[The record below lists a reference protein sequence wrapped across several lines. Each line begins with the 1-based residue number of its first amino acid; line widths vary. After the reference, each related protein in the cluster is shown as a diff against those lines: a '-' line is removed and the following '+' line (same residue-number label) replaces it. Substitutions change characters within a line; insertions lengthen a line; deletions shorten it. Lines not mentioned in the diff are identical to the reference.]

1 MAELADA
8 LASGVSGRKAL
19 RVRISPAAQNKNNM
33 VYKTTIKTIRRN
45 NNNPPHHQF
54 RRPLH
59 RSLVGKAVG
68 IADSEEKSGEP
79 IVRFAALGG
88 LEEIGRNMMFFEYG
102 NEIVIIDAGLQFPE
116 ETTPGIDFII
126 PNVSYLEA
134 KKKNVRALIITHG
147 HLDHIGAIPYIMNK
161 IGNPPI
167 YTTGL
172 NRAMINRRQEDFPN
186 APKLEFEIVKDG
198 EIRQLS
204 ENFKVEFFS
213 TAHTIPD
220 SIGVILD
227 TPVGKMVH
235 PGDFRV
241 DYDAEGNPQNLNAW
255 EKIGKQKIHTLLLES
270 TGADKEGHSLSERIV
285 EQEIEKIFKKVEGRI
300 IVATFA
306 SLLDRLAE
314 IIKIAEKYNRK
325 IFISGYGMKT
335 NIQIAQNLGVMK
347 IKKETIIPLDE
358 INKYKDDKVVLL
370 CTGAQGES
378 NASLMRIINGDHK
391 QVQIKKGDTIIL
403 SSSVV
408 PGNERSVQIL
418 LDDIARQGGIIYH
431 SRMVD
436 IHSSGHAPQEDL
448 KIVMKMVKPKFYT
461 PVHGYYFMRWRN
473 AQLAQE
479 SLKLKPEETPIVD
492 NGQILE
498 LLKNSARISEEMV
511 PAYYVMVDGLGVGD
525 VGEVVLRDRRVLAQ
539 EGMVVIIATLDRHTG
554 RFLKNPDIISRGFIY
569 LKENKELV
577 EEIRKRI
584 KSMVT
589 RVPSQQIDADYIKA
603 MIRDQ
608 IGQFLYNKTNRRPMI
623 LPVVIEV

>member
-1 MAELADA
+1 MIKKNYLRRTEFKKTGTPIVHGGEGT
-8 LASGVSGRKAL
+8 SPVSGETVKF
-19 RVRISPAAQNKNNM
+19 V
-33 VYKTTIKTIRRN
+33 
-45 NNNPPHHQF
+45 
-54 RRPLH
+54 
-59 RSLVGKAVG
+59 
-68 IADSEEKSGEP
+68 
-79 IVRFAALGG
+79 ALGG
-88 LEEIGRNMMFFEYG
+88 LEEVGRNMMFFEYG
-102 NEIVIIDAGLQFPE
+102 DEIVIIDAGFQFPE

-126 PNVSYLEA
+126 PNTAYLET

-147 HLDHIGAIPYIMNK
+147 HMDHIGAIPYIMDK

-167 YTTGL
+167 FTTAL
-172 NRAMINRRQEDFPN
+172 NKAMINRRQEDFPN
-186 APKLEFEIVKDG
+186 ASKLNFEIVKDG
-198 EIRQLS
+198 ESRQIS
-204 ENFKVEFFS
+204 KNFKAEFFS

-235 PGDFRV
+235 PGDFRIN
-241 DYDAEGNPQNLNAW
+241 YDAEGNPQNLDVW

-270 TGADKEGHSLSERIV
+270 TGADKEGRSLSERIV

-300 IVATFA
+300 IVATFS
-306 SLLDRLAE
+306 SLLDRLSE
-314 IIKIAEKYNRK
+314 IIKIAEKYDRK
-325 IFISGYGMKT
+325 IFISGFSMKT
-335 NIQIAQNLGVMK
+335 NIQIAQNLGFMK

-358 INKYKDDKVVLL
+358 INKYKDDRVVLL
-370 CTGAQGES
+370 CAGAQGES
-378 NASLMRIINGDHK
+378 NSSLMRIINGDHK
-391 QVQIKKGDTIIL
+391 QVQIKKGDTVIL

-448 KIVMKMVKPKFYT
+448 KIVMKMVKPKFYI

-492 NGQILE
+492 NGQV
-498 LLKNSARISEEMV
+498 LLLSKNVARISKEMV

-577 EEIRKRI
+577 EEMRKKI
-584 KSMVT
+584 KSMVV
-589 RVPSQQIDADYIKA
+589 RIPSQQIDADYIKS

-608 IGQFLYNKTNRRPMI
+608 IGEFLYRKTKRRPMI

>member
-1 MAELADA
+1 M
-8 LASGVSGRKAL
+8 RT
-19 RVRISPAAQNKNNM
+19 NTN
-33 VYKTTIKTIRRN
+33 IKTLSSRDKRIYEPRTRRSS
-45 NNNPPHHQF
+45 F
-54 RRPLH
+54 ARPVK
-59 RSLVGKAVG
+59 SAVK
-68 IADSEEKSGEP
+68 IEAKEAKIDSEPTVKF
-79 IVRFAALGG
+79 VALGG

-102 NEIVIIDAGLQFPE
+102 DEIVIIDAGLQFPE

-126 PNVSYLEA
+126 PNTSYLESR
-134 KKKNVRALIITHG
+134 KKNIRALIITHG
-147 HLDHIGAIPYIMNK
+147 HLDHIGAIPYIMEK

-167 YTTGL
+167 YTTML
-172 NRAMINRRQEDFPN
+172 NKEMLNRRQEEFQN
-186 APKLEFEIVKDG
+186 APKLNFEIVKDG

-235 PGDFRV
+235 PGDIRI
-241 DYDAEGNPQNLNAW
+241 DYDAEGNPQNLDTW

-270 TGADKEGHSLSERIV
+270 TGADKEGRSLSERVV
-285 EQEIEKIFKKVEGRI
+285 EQEIEKIFKKTEGRI
-300 IVATFA
+300 IVSTFA
-306 SLLDRLAE
+306 SHLDRLSE

-325 IFISGYGMKT
+325 IFISGFSMKI
-335 NIQIAQNLGVMK
+335 NIQIVQNLGFMK

-358 INKYKDDKVVLL
+358 INKYKDDKIVLL
-370 CTGAQGES
+370 STGAQGES
-378 NASLMRIINGDHK
+378 KSSLMRIINGEHR

-448 KIVMKMVKPKFYT
+448 RIIMKIVKPRFYT

-479 SLKLKPEETPIVD
+479 TLKMKPEQTVLVD
-492 NGQILE
+492 NGQPIL
-498 LLKNSARISEEMV
+498 LSKNSATVSEEMI
-511 PAYYVMVDGLGVGD
+511 PTYYVMVDGLGVGD
-525 VGEVVLRDRRVLAQ
+525 VGEVVLRDRRALAQ
-539 EGMVVIIATLDRHTG
+539 EGMVVVIATLDRRTG
-554 RFLKNPDIISRGFIY
+554 QFLKNPDIISRGFIY

-577 EEIRKRI
+577 EDLRKKIRLMISRI
-584 KSMVT
+584 P
-589 RVPSQQIDADYIKA
+589 RQQQMDADYIKG
-603 MIRDQ
+603 MMRDQ
-608 IGQFLYNKTNRRPMI
+608 IGQFLYNKTKRRPMV
-623 LPVVIEV
+623 LPVLIEV

>member
-1 MAELADA
+1 
-8 LASGVSGRKAL
+8 
-19 RVRISPAAQNKNNM
+19 M
-33 VYKTTIKTIRRN
+33 VYKIRTTIKTIRN
-45 NNNPPHHQF
+45 NNQF
-54 RRPLH
+54 RRPIN
-59 RSLVGKAVG
+59 RSSISGAISIV
-68 IADSEEKSGEP
+68 SNEEKSGEP
-79 IVRFAALGG
+79 IVRFIALGG
-88 LEEIGRNMMFFEYG
+88 LEEVGRNMMFFEYKD
-102 NEIVIIDAGLQFPE
+102 EIIAIDAGLQFPE

-126 PNVSYLEA
+126 PNISYLEA

-147 HLDHIGAIPYIMNK
+147 HLDHIGAIPYIMDK

-198 EIRQLS
+198 EIRQIS

-241 DYDAEGNPQNLNAW
+241 NYDAEGNSQNMDIW

-285 EQEIEKIFKKVEGRI
+285 EAEIEKIFKKVEGRI

-306 SLLDRLAE
+306 SLLDRLSE

-448 KIVMKMVKPKFYT
+448 KIVMKAVKPKFYT

-473 AQLAQE
+473 ARLAQE

-492 NGQILE
+492 NGQV
-498 LLKNSARISEEMV
+498 LLLSKNAARISEEMV
-511 PAYYVMVDGLGVGD
+511 PSYYVMVDGLGVGD

-584 KSMVT
+584 KAMVT